1 MSTPIYRIIITYVI
15 VHRTTYLSSSMVV
28 RNGSFLSESKVMG
41 DVKRR
46 IWNENRNVS
55 SKVPTKRPLRSRTT
69 SSYRK
74 SLQHSTATMYL
85 QLFADFLSII
95 TILMCL
101 VQKIPQI
108 MNLYKLKTA
117 AGISLLGLFLE
128 LTSYTVM
135 TSYNYTNEYSFL
147 SYLEYPVLLLQ
158 DLIIIYLVLLYL
170 DLISPSSFLLAA
182 LYFFIF
188 GCFLFQIVPK
198 TALTILAP
206 MCTPISASSK
216 IAQLAAI
223 LRAKN
228 SESISVLTW
237 VISTLTNLTR
247 VFTIW
252 MDSADLL
259 LLSNFIISVS
269 LSGSIMLSAI
279 YYRRSTVKHD

>member
-1 MSTPIYRIIITYVI
+1 
-15 VHRTTYLSSSMVV
+15 
-28 RNGSFLSESKVMG
+28 
-41 DVKRR
+41 
-46 IWNENRNVS
+46 
-55 SKVPTKRPLRSRTT
+55 
-69 SSYRK
+69 
-74 SLQHSTATMYL
+74 MYL
-85 QLFADFLSII
+85 QLFADFLSVI

-108 MNLYKLKTA
+108 MNLYKLKSA
-117 AGISLLGLFLE
+117 AGISLLGLALE

-170 DLISPSSFLLAA
+170 DLLNASSFLLAV

-188 GCFLFQIVPK
+188 GCFLLQIVPK

-279 YYRRSTVKHD
+279 YYRRPVIKQD